1 MKISLEFDNM
11 EELVTQLPSFT
22 SMIIEAASSTYFQKG
37 NVRKAPAVSMVKG
50 EDGNDYVLGGQ
61 IDQHLH
67 ADGNIIAKTP
77 QEAPE
82 SVSKEKADNSAP
94 KTKEAPQSP
103 TVPAEK
109 DDKKSGATAKD
120 VKKLLLL
127 LAKATPS
134 HKDDVKELKNSFSA
148 ANFRSFEQLTKE
160 RDDGEAMMQSAYDKA
175 KALAE
180 KYDLLEEAS

>member
-82 SVSKEKADNSAP
+82 SDSKEEADNSTP
-94 KTKEAPQSP
+94 KEEKATEK
-103 TVPAEK
+103 PAELSEK
-109 DDKKSGATAKD
+109 TEEKPTASAKD

-134 HKDDVKELKNSFSA
+134 HKDDVKALMNSFSA
-148 ANFRSFEQLTKE
+148 DNFKAFEQLAKE
-160 RDDGEAMMQSAYDKA
+160 RDDGDKMMQEAYDKA
-175 KALAE
+175 KALVE
-180 KYDLLEEAS
+180 KYGIGEAA